1 MSDLKPIEQIRLR
14 RGTIPDKLKQQ
25 NKEHRE
31 IKKEIRNALKG
42 SENDHTK
49 GKTIPEI
56 AKETKIPTHII
67 NWHLASMRKYNAAIE
82 TSEREEQYHKWAL
95 IPKAKK
101 KKEES

>member
-14 RGTIPDKLKQQ
+14 RGTIPEKLKLQ

-31 IKKEIRNALKG
+31 IKKAIRNALKG
-42 SENDHTK
+42 SEKDHKK

-56 AKETKIPTHII
+56 AEETKISTHII
-67 NWHLASMRKYNAAIE
+67 NWQLASMRKYNTALE
-82 TSEREEQYHKWAL
+82 SSERDGQYHKWVL

-101 KKEES
+101 KKET